1 MPRCRIERLLRRR
14 MTAAISFCALV
25 LGSFAASASA
35 APTAYVTDGASNNV
49 VPIDVSTNAAGTAI
63 PVGGSPNGIAITPN
77 GATAYVANFDSD
89 DVTPI
94 DLATNTAGTPIPV
107 DSPRRIAITRDGKSA
122 YVTNVGANTVT
133 PIDVATNAPGT
144 PIPVGEQPE
153 GIAITPNGATA
164 YVANSDSDDV
174 TPIDLATNTAGT
186 PIPVGDSPNGIAI
199 TPSGTTVYVVNL
211 VSDEVTPIAVDTNT
225 PGTPI
230 ALKDGAARS
239 IAITPD
245 GTTAY
250 VTVPFANG
258 FGVPGE
264 VTPIDLTSN
273 TVGTPIAAGDS
284 PWSIAITPDGTTAY
298 VTNLLGPA
306 VTPIDLTTGGAGTPI
321 ALGLAPEGIAITPT
335 VAATPD
341 PTQVDFG
348 NRDVGAGPSGNETV
362 RIESTGTGNLT
373 PGTATLGG
381 ANPGEFAI
389 TSDACAGTTLL
400 PGASCTIAVTFDPT
414 SPGAR
419 AASLQIPSND
429 PNTPTSVALAG
440 TGTITPPPPPPPPP
454 APSAGDPVCNPAPT
468 RRTSAKDTI
477 RLTSQALAIQQRID
491 AAALRR
497 LNAGNV
503 WIDQGIVPTDLC
515 AGSFGP
521 GAFDAGIGF
530 IGGAQIDRT
539 PPSPRPLR
547 IVKKQKPKAA
557 FTVSRRQIAIN
568 DRISR
573 ALLARAQA
581 TETRINSLTG
591 ANLAQGATLTGR
603 PLWPGL
609 ATAGPR
615 PASAE
620 PSATSLSI
628 GPLPRTGRIS
638 VSAAQL
644 RRTQRRSQQ
653 AIRIANRVND
663 RITQGLTEAQFRPGS
678 IGAARLG

>member
-1 MPRCRIERLLRRR
+1 MSV
-14 MTAAISFCALV
+14 AIGLCAL
-25 LGSFAASASA
+25 LFGLLAASASA
-35 APTAYVTDGASNNV
+35 APTAYVTDSASDNV
-49 VPIDVSTNAAGTAI
+49 APIDVSTNAAGTAI
-63 PVGGSPNGIAITPN
+63 PVGGSPAGIAITPS

-94 DLATNTAGTPIPV
+94 DLDTNTAGTPIPV
-107 DSPRRIAITRDGKSA
+107 DSPRRIAITPDGKSA

-133 PIDVATNAPGT
+133 PIDLASNTPGT
-144 PIPVGEQPE
+144 PIAVGDQPE
-153 GIAITPNGATA
+153 GIAITPDGATA
-164 YVANSDSDDV
+164 YVANSDSGDV

-186 PIPVGDSPNGIAI
+186 PIPVGESPNGIAI
-199 TPSGTTVYVVNL
+199 TPNGATAYVVNL

-258 FGVPGE
+258 FGAPGE

-273 TVGTPIAAGDS
+273 SVGTPIAAGDS

-306 VTPIDLTTGGAGTPI
+306 VTPIDLATGSAGTPI

-335 VAATPD
+335 IAATPD
-341 PTQVDFG
+341 RAQVDFG

-362 RIESTGTGNLT
+362 RIESTGTGNLIA
-373 PGTATLGG
+373 GAATLAGQS
-381 ANPGEFAI
+381 PGEFAI

-400 PGASCTIAVTFDPT
+400 PGDRCTIGVSFDPT
-414 SPGAR
+414 SPGAKS
-419 AASLQIPSND
+419 ASLEVPSND
-429 PNTPTSVALAG
+429 PNRPTSVALAG
-440 TGTITPPPPPPPPP
+440 TGTVPAPPP
-454 APSAGDPVCNPAPT
+454 APVSPPPAPTQANSVCNPAPT
-468 RRTSAKDTI
+468 RTPGKKGTI
-477 RLTSQALAIQQRID
+477 RLSPQALAIQQRID

-497 LNAGNV
+497 LNAANV
-503 WIDQGIVPTDLC
+503 WINQGIVPTDLC

-521 GAFDAGIGF
+521 GAFQAGINWV
-530 IGGAQIDRT
+530 GGAPVDTT
-539 PPSPRPLR
+539 PPSPRALR
-547 IVKKQKPKAA
+547 IIKKKKRPAN
-557 FTVSRRQIAIN
+557 FTVSRRQVRIN
-568 DRISR
+568 DTISR
-573 ALLARAQA
+573 ALFARARA
-581 TETRINSLTG
+581 TEARIQTLTG
-591 ANLAQGATLTGR
+591 GNLAQGAKLTGR

-609 ATAGPR
+609 ATTGPL

-620 PSATSLSI
+620 SPATPLRI
-628 GPLPRTGRIS
+628 GTLPPAGRIT

-663 RITQGLTEAQFRPGS
+663 RIPQGLTESQFRPGS
-678 IGAARLG
+678 IGSARLG